1 MGSARSVS
9 NDKMRPSNR
18 QLTPQQVLQQPSFF
32 KLICGASFTD
42 LPTIAPLVEA
52 YLPAGI
58 ACIDIAPHPDV
69 LACVVTVLEAYQ
81 AQHPTAVLPALMVS
95 LDLDGDPHFRKV
107 SVKPDACIAC
117 GLCLPE
123 CPTDALA
130 LNAALPEQL
139 AVDLPK
145 CYGCGRC
152 VPVCPTDAFAWIP
165 QTQLPEPLQAIL
177 ANPWVNAVELH
188 THALDLESL
197 YKCFEDCK
205 AVFTG
210 KLISLCFRPSQ
221 ISSKQV
227 WIAYLQAFEQLV
239 ASVKG
244 FPLLQIDGK
253 PMSGSE
259 ATDASKPSI
268 EGALQVLRDYKPSYP
283 VTISGGINLNTPAL
297 VETLTGNGFQPT
309 GIWGVGV
316 GTIARKKVAGLG
328 LAVAIAAAEKFKNSF
343 S

>member
-1 MGSARSVS
+1 MMTA
-9 NDKMRPSNR
+9 NPH
-18 QLTPQQVLQQPSFF
+18 QLTPQQVLAQPSFF

-69 LACVVTVLEAYQ
+69 LACVITAFEAYQ
-81 AQHPTAVLPALMVS
+81 AKNATAVLPTLMVS

-107 SVKPDACIAC
+107 AVKPDACIAC

-123 CPTDALA
+123 CPTEALA
-130 LNAALPEQL
+130 LDATLPEQL

-152 VPVCPTDAFAWIP
+152 VPVCPTDAFAWVP

-177 ANPWVNAVELH
+177 SNPWVNAVELH
-188 THALDLESL
+188 THALDVDSL
-197 YKCFEDCK
+197 RKCFEDC
-205 AVFTG
+205 ATVFAG

-221 ISSKQV
+221 TASEQA
-227 WIAYLQAFEQLV
+227 WIGYLQVFEGLV
-239 ASVKG
+239 AGVNG

-259 ATDASKPSI
+259 EAFSSKPAI
-268 EGALQVLRDYKPSYP
+268 EGALQVLRQYQPAYP
-283 VTISGGINLNTPAL
+283 VTLSGGVNLNTPAL
-297 VETLTGNGFQPT
+297 VKTLVGSGFQRL

-316 GTIARKKVAGLG
+316 GTIARKKVAGLQG
-328 LAVAIAAAEKFKNSF
+328 EVAIAGAKAFVKAFF